1 MVNVLIDWLIE
12 SSVSCAPPC
21 SYSLTMDVHTRLRTE
36 SHQQV
41 TGETHRSLKF
51 HVSIMVRGKR
61 MHTCRACVRACGQWV
76 WQARRCN
83 RGPPPPSPPL
93 LTPVPP
99 VPLSRTAGRFNE
111 RLVLSLASCQ
121 NCVLMDDELNVL
133 PTSTHVSLY
142 GRVIC

>member
-1 MVNVLIDWLIE
+1 MLA
-12 SSVSCAPPC
+12 C
-21 SYSLTMDVHTRLRTE
+21 LRA
-36 SHQQV
+36 V
-41 TGETHRSLKF
+41 GLA
-51 HVSIMVRGKR
+51 G
-61 MHTCRACVRACGQWV
+61 RAGRP
-76 WQARRCN
+76 R
-83 RGPPPPSPPL
+83 PPPPSPPL